1 MKKFRFS
8 LETVLKV
15 RRQNEELR
23 RRELA
28 VAQGMR
34 DRALAEL
41 VSHKKDLRG
50 LLAEQSKRREGA
62 IDLGREAWYM
72 AGWGGLTQKIRLASV
87 ELAGKEEAL
96 AVCRTRA
103 VEASRERLVLE
114 KLEETQL
121 QEHLSQLNREEQGLL
136 DDLAQRAVSAFS
148 LPPVSVVGPSHVS
161 AAQSQ

>member
-15 RRQNEELR
+15 RRQNEEVK

-28 VAQGMR
+28 VAQGER
-34 DRALAEL
+34 DRALAAL
-41 VSHKKDLRG
+41 ASFKKDLLR
-50 LLAEQSKRREGA
+50 LLVEHSEQRVGT
-62 IDLGREAWYM
+62 IDLNREAWYM
-72 AGWGGLTQKIRLASV
+72 AGWGGLTQKIRLGAA
-87 ELAGKEEAL
+87 ELAKKEEAL
-96 AVCRTRA
+96 ELSRSKA

-121 QEHLSQLNREEQGLL
+121 QEHLFKLNREEQGLL

-148 LPPVSVVGPSHVS
+148 LPPAPVS
-161 AAQSQ
+161 AVVP